1 MESTSGIPLVE
12 STSGIYQWF
21 SINFEGFL
29 RFWGFL
35 EDVGPRNDT
44 FPWAEA
50 MFPVVFGNAWI
61 SNGNG
66 MLFCGNGG
74 NDVIWALENQCFWNA
89 NADLQ
94 NHHYSIRNITVFV
107 NRETQADHCS
117 LAFQF
122 PMKLNGIEVVSRQ
135 SHGKVLIWA
144 METQCFWNA
153 FSELQ
158 NHQ

>member
-1 MESTSGIPLVE
+1 MDSTSGIPLVE

-21 SINFEGFL
+21 SINSEGFL

-35 EDVGPRNDT
+35 EDVGPRNDI
-44 FPWAEA
+44 FPWADA

-107 NRETQADHCS
+107 NQETQADWPFNS
-117 LAFQF
+117 QWNWSGF
-122 PMKLNGIEVVSRQ
+122 PSKLWESIDLSNGNTVFLECV
-135 SHGKVLIWA
+135 
-144 METQCFWNA
+144 FD
-153 FSELQ
+153 LQ